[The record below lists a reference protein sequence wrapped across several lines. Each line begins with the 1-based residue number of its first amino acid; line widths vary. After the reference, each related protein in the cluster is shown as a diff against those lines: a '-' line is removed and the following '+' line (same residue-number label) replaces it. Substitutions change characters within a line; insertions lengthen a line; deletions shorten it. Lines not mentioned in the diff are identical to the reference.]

1 MKMTFK
7 QLQEI
12 KTTSSF
18 DFCLL
23 ALRYLQNFINN
34 TPIKNRDTF
43 LLSLN
48 DQSRALV
55 KMQPNMANLKKKIS
69 TVIYVVK
76 KAMKTRKTNAEIIEY
91 TLEKISDIIA
101 QSEQTREKIGSAGSK
116 LISSNARVVTIGNS
130 TLVADII
137 ITAFNQKRKFEVY
150 CLESAPTREGITL
163 AETLARKGISTFLYN
178 DAGIGVILPQA
189 TLVLSGAVRIYEEGF
204 VNKIGTLPLALT
216 ARSLKLPFY
225 LAADTD
231 KILIEREYAIR
242 FYRQDP
248 DEIHIPRSKNLKIHN
263 VYYESVPLSLLTKL
277 ITEDGIFD
285 LVEFKNW
292 YLKD

>member
-1 MKMTFK
+1 MN

-12 KTTSSF
+12 KATSSF

-23 ALRYLQNFINN
+23 ALRYLQNFIRNA
-34 TPIKNRDTF
+34 PIKNMDYF
-43 LLSLN
+43 LSALN
-48 DQSRALV
+48 EQGHALV

-69 TVIYVVK
+69 MVIYVVK

-91 TLEKISDIIA
+91 SLQKLAEMLAVAAQNKEKIA
-101 QSEQTREKIGSAGSK
+101 AAGSK
-116 LISSNARVVTIGNS
+116 LITSNARVVTIGNS
-130 TLVADII
+130 ALVSEIL
-137 ITAFNQKRKFEVY
+137 ITALNQKRKFEVY

-163 AETLARKGISTFLYN
+163 AEALARKGISACLYG
-178 DAGIGVILPQA
+178 DAAMGVILSQA

-216 ARSLKLPFY
+216 TCSLKLPFY
-225 LAADTD
+225 LAAETD
-231 KILIEREYAIR
+231 KILTEREYAIR
-242 FYRQDP
+242 FYKHDP
-248 DEIHIPRSKNLKIHN
+248 AEIYIPRNKNLKVHN
-263 VYYESVPLSLLTKL
+263 VYYESVPLSLLSKL

-285 LVEFKNW
+285 LTEFKNW

>member
-204 VNKIGTLPLALT
+204 VNKI
-216 ARSLKLPFY
+216 
-225 LAADTD
+225 
-231 KILIEREYAIR
+231 LIEREYAIR

>member
-1 MKMTFK
+1 MN

-12 KTTSSF
+12 KATSSF

-23 ALRYLQNFINN
+23 ALRYLQNFIKDA
-34 TPIKNRDTF
+34 PIKNMDNF
-43 LLSLN
+43 LSSLN
-48 DQSRALV
+48 EQGHALV

-69 TVIYVVK
+69 MVIYVVK

-91 TLEKISDIIA
+91 SLQKLAEMLAVAAQNKEKIA
-101 QSEQTREKIGSAGSK
+101 AAGSK
-116 LISSNARVVTIGNS
+116 LITSNARVVTIGNS
-130 TLVADII
+130 ALVSEIL
-137 ITAFNQKRKFEVY
+137 ITALNQKRKFEVY

-163 AETLARKGISTFLYN
+163 AEALARKGISACLYG
-178 DAGIGVILPQA
+178 DAAMGVILSQA

-216 ARSLKLPFY
+216 TCSLKLPFY
-225 LAADTD
+225 LAAETD
-231 KILIEREYAIR
+231 KILTEREYAIR
-242 FYRQDP
+242 FYKHDP
-248 DEIHIPRSKNLKIHN
+248 AEIYIPRNKNLKVHN
-263 VYYESVPLSLLTKL
+263 VYYESVPLSLLSKL

-285 LVEFKNW
+285 LTEFKNW